1 MCELLAMSSRHAT
14 RLTFSLEA
22 LSSHSAA
29 PGVSRDGWG
38 VAYYQD
44 HDVALFREP
53 SAASDSPLVRYL
65 EHQGPQTTLAIS
77 HIRHATQ
84 GVVSLANTQ
93 PFVRELSGATHTFA
107 HNGDLAGIERSGLLL
122 SDRYAPVGRTDSEFA
137 FCALLDRLHQLCGRS
152 RSRPC
157 IEERLDVVAAFAA
170 ELRVLG
176 PANFLY
182 ADGDTLFAHGHRRLQ
197 PSTGC
202 ITPPGLHV
210 LSQHCAEAQT
220 GVYGEG
226 VSVAGGFQ
234 QVGLVASFPLS
245 AEGWRPLAEGEVL
258 AISAGEVR
266 GSRRAS
272 LAGRPQS
279 SKSS

>member
-1 MCELLAMSSRHAT
+1 LIKGNSHVRAPGHVESACHTIDVLAGGAVFAQR
-14 RLTFSLEA
+14 
-22 LSSHSAA
+22 A

-38 VAYYQD
+38 VAYYQG
-44 HDVALFREP
+44 HDVALYREP

-65 EHQGPQTTLAIS
+65 EYQGPKTTLAIS

-93 PFVRELSGATHTFA
+93 PFVREFAGAMHTFA

-122 SDRYAPVGRTDSEFA
+122 SDRYAPVGHTDSEFA
-137 FCALLDRLHQLCGRS
+137 FCTLLNRLHQLHGRS
-152 RSRPC
+152 QSRPS

-182 ADGDTLFAHGHRRLQ
+182 ADGDTLFAHGHRRFQ
-197 PSTGC
+197 PSTG

-210 LSQHCAEAQT
+210 LSRHCAEAQT
-220 GVYGEG
+220 SVDGEG

-234 QVGLVASFPLS
+234 EVVLIASFPLTD
-245 AEGWRPLAEGEVL
+245 AHW
-258 AISAGEVR
+258 
-266 GSRRAS
+266 
-272 LAGRPQS
+272 
-279 SKSS
+279 

>member
-38 VAYYQD
+38 VAYYQG

-53 SAASDSPLVRYL
+53 GAASDSPLVRYL
-65 EHQGPQTTLAIS
+65 ESQGPKSTLAIS

-84 GVVSLANTQ
+84 GVASLANTQ
-93 PFVRELSGATHTFA
+93 PFVREFAGAMHTFA
-107 HNGDLAGIERSGLLL
+107 HNGNLVGIERSSLLL

-137 FCALLDRLHQLCGRS
+137 FCALLDRLHQLQGQS
-152 RSRPC
+152 LSRPST
-157 IEERLDVVAAFAA
+157 EDRLDVLAAFAA
-170 ELRVLG
+170 ELRALG

-182 ADGDTLFAHGHRRLQ
+182 ADGDTLFAHGHCRFQ
-197 PSTGC
+197 PSTGR

-210 LSQHCAEAQT
+210 LSRHCVEAQT
-220 GVYGEG
+220 SVDGEG
-226 VSVAGGFQ
+226 MSVAGGFQ
-234 QVGLVASFPLS
+234 EVVLVASFPLS
-245 AEGWRPLAEGEVL
+245 DADWQPLAEGEVI
-258 AISAGEVR
+258 AICAGQLI
-266 GSRRAS
+266 GSRR
-272 LAGRPQS
+272 P
-279 SKSS
+279 